1 MGIHTTTIMGK
12 ALVSAESADDA
23 VRIVNALHSQF
34 ENNDCYSIQFDT
46 THTDV
51 MDVQT
56 DDGKTIVTCSVS
68 GSGRENF
75 CNRITKFGEACNGNL
90 LLERQPWVL
99 VLELYEENSDRKY
112 ITHGWFKMHHEVE
125 QPLKTCRMEEFWH
138 SDFNRDVYTVSHFL
152 GYTQKQIEDSFKL
165 GKNYINSFSSQVSY
179 EIHRLEC
186 LKDAVNSYV
195 FFRHWT
201 MNSKKAETRILA
213 LFPCLRKI
221 NTEN

>member
-1 MGIHTTTIMGK
+1 MDIHTTTIIGK
-12 ALVSAESADDA
+12 AWVSAESADDA
-23 VRIVNALHSQF
+23 VRIVNALNSQF
-34 ENNDCYSIQFDT
+34 EKNDFYAIQFDT
-46 THTDV
+46 AH

-56 DDGKTIVTCSVS
+56 DDEETTVICPVS

-75 CNRITKFGEACNGNL
+75 CNRITKFGEACNENSF
-90 LLERQPWVL
+90 LESQTWSL
-99 VLELYEENSDRKY
+99 IFELYEENIDRKY
-112 ITHGWFKMHHEVE
+112 ITHGWFEMHHEAE
-125 QPLKTCRMEEFWH
+125 QLLKSCRMEEFWH

-152 GYTQKQIEDSFKL
+152 DYTQKQIEDSFQL
-165 GKNYINSFSSQVSY
+165 GKNHVNNFSSPVSY

-195 FFRHWT
+195 FFGHWT
-201 MNSKKAETRILA
+201 MSSKKAEIRILA